1 MATEVPFSILLRKLQ
16 KLLEEERFILPGLR
30 NSVVTA
36 ANELEKILCL
46 LKDAKANHENT
57 SNSTSMEASFLRT
70 IYSAEYFTESFI
82 LQRRQKGLIKIEM
95 PLPFSPWSQLQFCY
109 KMKKLV
115 QDVRAVSTEVGKTQA
130 QPQALGDKTDSVS
143 EIHEGQLCRLHHHLV
158 DVEEELVARLINND
172 EVSLRVIS
180 LVSEQALG
188 ETNLAKDVYDRLDI
202 QQHFEWRAW
211 LVIYGDLEYKDFL
224 VAILKQLPE
233 CVSSN
238 FVETMSEKELSDM
251 LLQFSMERKFLIVL
265 DGVQTVDVSLK
276 LIHLLADAVN
286 GSRVILTTQNLKVAF
301 QVDSRSSPLEIWPL
315 IDQDLDVLIVGRE
328 DSVEELVSRLRN
340 HNDESLRVISV
351 VGEEAIGKTA
361 LARNVY
367 NRLDIRQQFPLRVWL
382 HVFRDLEYKD
392 LLLLIL
398 KQLPRI
404 VLKDLEFMSDKE
416 LSDML
421 FKFLMEH
428 RFLIVLDDVQ
438 TVDVWLKLVRP
449 FADTVNGSR
458 VILITRDSNVA
469 IKADPWSSPLEL
481 RPLSEEKSWKLFLK
495 KVGRQEYNTK
505 LDNIKVDILK
515 ICNGLPLAIV
525 LLGGVLSTIEFKDW
539 PRAINLAL
547 AQRSESQSPLSN
559 IVDYSYHQ
567 LPSVLRPCF
576 LYLAVFPKAYEIPI
590 RRLLQ
595 LWLAEG
601 FLQFLP
607 KERNPEDEAKMYF
620 EELVCRNMI
629 EIARWKSDGSPK
641 TCRLPSFLYDDFVPK
656 AMGIGF
662 LHVHHRKS
670 NCTFADSPELYIP
683 RLADQFGVESSTS
696 KCHIR
701 QLCSY
706 VSFNSQ
712 KQDASNIEIG
722 TFLKTIINRRGYVL
736 FKVLDLEGFY
746 KPLLPAKLSKLQNL
760 RYIGLRWTGLDSCP
774 PSIGDLPC
782 LETLDLKYTNIIA
795 LPSSIWKA
803 KRLRHLY
810 INEMS
815 IQKPPKESSPN
826 LQILTELH
834 IGANSPMISG
844 LKMFTNVRKLGLTC
858 HSKSAQQT
866 AECISQIAKLQSLRL
881 KSRDPFGQPIALVL
895 KPMKGHQSLSNLY
908 LFGVIHDID
917 NLPKNLRTLTL
928 SMSELKEDPMP
939 VLGKLL
945 PQLNVLRLFARSY
958 VGSKMSC
965 LAGHFLK
972 LRVMKMWILENL
984 EEWKVAEDAMPN
996 LVELEIRGCKKLKNS
1011 DGLEKLASLKELIL
1025 TKMPEDFVADVR
1037 RKLGR
1042 DILLT
1047 NNWEFSPLDVS
1058 FLLYVHPSALSI
1070 SSIAFLFLFFY
1081 IWT

>member
-1 MATEVPFSILLRKLQ
+1 MATEVPVSILLRKLQ
-16 KLLEEERFILPGLR
+16 KLLEEERFTLPGLR
-30 NSVVTA
+30 NRVVTA

-46 LKDAKANHENT
+46 LKAAKPNHENT
-57 SNSTSMEASFLRT
+57 SNSTSMEASLLRT

-115 QDVRAVSTEVGKTQA
+115 QGVRAVSTEVGKPQG
-130 QPQALGDKTDSVS
+130 QPLVLGDKTDSIS
-143 EIHEGQLCRLHHHLV
+143 EIREGQICRRHHHLV
-158 DVEEELVARLINND
+158 DVKEELVARLINDD

-180 LVSEQALG
+180 LVSKEALG
-188 ETNLAKDVYDRLDI
+188 KTYLAKDVYDRLDI

-211 LVIYGDLEYKDFL
+211 LVVSGDLEYEDFL
-224 VAILKQLPE
+224 VAILKQLPRS
-233 CVSSN
+233 VSSN
-238 FVETMSEKELSDM
+238 SVETMSEKELSDT
-251 LLQFSMERKFLIVL
+251 LLQFSMEHNFLIVL
-265 DGVQTVDVSLK
+265 DDVQTVDVLLK
-276 LIHLLADAVN
+276 LVRLLAGAVN
-286 GSRVILTTQNLKVAF
+286 GSRVILTTRNLKVAF
-301 QVDSRSSPLEIWPL
+301 QVDPRSSPLEIWPL
-315 IDQDLDVLIVGRE
+315 IDQDLDVFIVGRE
-328 DSVEELVSRLRN
+328 DSVEELVSRLIN
-340 HNDESLRVISV
+340 PDDGSLRVISV

-367 NRLDIRQQFPLRVWL
+367 NRLDIRQRFPWRVWL
-382 HVFRDLEYKD
+382 HVFSDLEYKD

-404 VLKDLEFMSDKE
+404 VLKDLEFMSEKE

-458 VILITRDSNVA
+458 VILITRNSNVA
-469 IKADPWSSPLEL
+469 IKADPWSSPLKL
-481 RPLSEEKSWKLFLK
+481 SPLSEEKSWKLFLK

-505 LDNIKVDILK
+505 LDIIKVDILK
-515 ICNGLPLAIV
+515 VCNGLPLAIV
-525 LLGGVLSTIEFKDW
+525 LLGGVLSAIEFKDW
-539 PRAINLAL
+539 SRAINLAL
-547 AQRSESQSPLSN
+547 AQRSESQSPLLK

-576 LYLAVFPKAYEIPI
+576 LYLALFPKAYEIPI

-607 KERNPEDEAKMYF
+607 NEPNPEYEAKKYF

-641 TCRLPSFLYDDFVPK
+641 TCRLPSFLYDVFVPK
-656 AMGIGF
+656 AMDIGF
-662 LHVHHRKS
+662 LHVHHCKS

-696 KCHIR
+696 KGHIR

-712 KQDASNIEIG
+712 KQDASNSGIG
-722 TFLKTIINRRGYVL
+722 TFLKTMINKRGYVL
-736 FKVLDLEGFY
+736 FKVLDLEGVY

-760 RYIGLRWTGLDSCP
+760 RYIGLRWTALDSCP
-774 PSIGDLPC
+774 ASIGDLPC
-782 LETLDLKYTNIIA
+782 LETLDLKYTNIIT
-795 LPSSIWKA
+795 LPCSIWKA

-815 IQKPPKESSPN
+815 IWKPPKESLPN
-826 LQILTELH
+826 LQILTALH
-834 IGANSPMISG
+834 IGAKSPMING
-844 LKMFTNVRKLGLTC
+844 LKMFINVRKLELTC
-858 HSKSAQQT
+858 HSKSAKRT
-866 AECISQIAKLQSLRL
+866 AECISQIASLQTLRL
-881 KSRDPFGQPIALVL
+881 KSRDPFGQPLDLALE
-895 KPMKGHQSLSNLY
+895 PMKGHQSLSNLY
-908 LFGVIHDID
+908 LFGVIIDAID
-917 NLPKNLRTLTL
+917 NLPQNLRTLTL
-928 SMSELKEDPMP
+928 STSKLENDPMP

-965 LAGHFLK
+965 LARHFPK
-972 LRVMKMWILENL
+972 LRVMKMWMLEKL
-984 EEWKVAEDAMPN
+984 EEWKVEEGAMPN
-996 LVELEIRGCKKLKNS
+996 LVELEIRGCEKLKTS

-1047 NNWEFSPLDVS
+1047 NKWYFSPLDDP
-1058 FLLYVHPSALSI
+1058 FLMLEQKRPDASPASK
-1070 SSIAFLFLFFY
+1070 
-1081 IWT
+1081 